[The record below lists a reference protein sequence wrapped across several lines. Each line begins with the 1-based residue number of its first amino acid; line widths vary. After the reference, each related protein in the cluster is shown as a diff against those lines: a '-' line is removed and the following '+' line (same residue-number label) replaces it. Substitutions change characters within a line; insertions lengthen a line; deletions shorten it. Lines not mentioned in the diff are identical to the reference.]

1 MFGINLETICSLKNV
16 QFRFKATSEKAFNF
30 FYLYKKVYKV

>member
-16 QFRFKATSEKAFNF
+16 QFRFKAISEKAFNF
-30 FYLYKKVYKV
+30 FLFIQKSI